1 MIYADYEARV
11 ATTEKGE
18 RYTFQD
24 KEKMYRFVREALR
37 EEWKGRGRYGDKP
50 NFFKGTTK

>member
-24 KEKMYRFVREALR
+24 KEKMYKFLKKIVKEEAKKFHYR
-37 EEWKGRGRYGDKP
+37 VY
-50 NFFKGTTK
+50 NFKGTTK